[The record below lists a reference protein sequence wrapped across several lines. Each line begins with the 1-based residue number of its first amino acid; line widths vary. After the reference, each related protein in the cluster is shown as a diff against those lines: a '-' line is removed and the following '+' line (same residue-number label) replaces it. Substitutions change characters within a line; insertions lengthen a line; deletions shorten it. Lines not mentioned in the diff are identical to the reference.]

1 MTSVFVGNAWSYS
14 LSGASGYRRNFL
26 HRQAVLAIHTRRA
39 GKLRKAKGNI
49 LDYLE
54 LLILGEEARGAE
66 RNAWPP
72 ILPPVFAAMASLM
85 GASVKIPAANVA
97 IANFTNRSSFFA
109 SSSLCQSK
117 DQTRKRDKKQ
127 QDEIRNKLIHLLQRD

>member
-1 MTSVFVGNAWSYS
+1 M
-14 LSGASGYRRNFL
+14 
-26 HRQAVLAIHTRRA
+26 
-39 GKLRKAKGNI
+39 RKAKGNI
-49 LDYLE
+49 LVHLE

-127 QDEIRNKLIHLLQRD
+127 HDEIRNKLIHLLQ